1 MRVGINL
8 FDFWSPGSRGEGVLN
23 YVRGLVEGLAQ
34 VDHENEYVLFL
45 NSLNHDEFS
54 HLPARFKG
62 IVATLDPRKRR
73 NRVLWEQVLLPLSFK
88 KYGLDLIHFPGGT
101 ASLMLLR
108 KGVVTYHAANVAYYA
123 KHFRAHTIGIKQFY
137 VGAMEKAVTP
147 RAARIITDSQ
157 FSKHDMVQQL
167 GIREAKIDVVYL
179 TVPNGGKNGNGNGAG
194 TLSYPYILNVS
205 SSAIHKNLNGLISAY
220 ALLKRRLPSAPK
232 LVIAGAVP
240 DKPAWGMHQR
250 SDLEQQA
257 RLGVGEEVVSV
268 PYPPRDRL
276 IALFRGA
283 KLFVFPSLF
292 EGFGLAPLEAMQ
304 YGIPVVL
311 SDQRRCRR

>member
-1 MRVGINL
+1 
-8 FDFWSPGSRGEGVLN
+8 
-23 YVRGLVEGLAQ
+23 
-34 VDHENEYVLFL
+34 
-45 NSLNHDEFS
+45 
-54 HLPARFKG
+54 
-62 IVATLDPRKRR
+62 
-73 NRVLWEQVLLPLSFK
+73 
-88 KYGLDLIHFPGGT
+88 
-101 ASLMLLR
+101 MLLR

-157 FSKHDMVQQL
+157 FSKRDMVQQL

-194 TLSYPYILNVS
+194 SISYPYILNVS
-205 SSAIHKNLNGLISAY
+205 SIAIHKNLNGLISAY

-250 SDLEQQA
+250 SDLERQA
-257 RLGVGEEVVSV
+257 VRLGVGEE
-268 PYPPRDRL
+268 
-276 IALFRGA
+276 
-283 KLFVFPSLF
+283 
-292 EGFGLAPLEAMQ
+292 
-304 YGIPVVL
+304 
-311 SDQRRCRR
+311 